1 MLALIAGRGAL
12 PEAVAAAQETA
23 PIICAL
29 ESDPPKRL
37 EVDPWFR
44 IETLGT
50 LLAELKA
57 RGVDRICMAGAIER
71 PQIDPAAID
80 AATLPLVPVL
90 TDALQGGD
98 DGALRALIRIF
109 EQAGLQVEAAH
120 QAAPGLLLP
129 PGVPTGAQPKDAH
142 RGDAGR
148 GAAIVSAMASVDI
161 GQACAVLNGQAL
173 AVEGVFGTDWML
185 TSLAARPDGEGGLL
199 FKAPKPGQDVRAD
212 LPTIG
217 PETVRAAAGAGLE
230 GIVIEAGGVIVL
242 DQPGV
247 IAACDRMGMFLW
259 SREPQL

>member
-12 PEAVAAAQETA
+12 PEAIAAAQDS
-23 PIICAL
+23 PPLICAL
-29 ESDPPKRL
+29 ETDPPGRL
-37 EVDPWFR
+37 EVALRFR
-44 IETLGT
+44 IETLGS
-50 LLAELKA
+50 LLGALKA
-57 RGVDRICMAGAIER
+57 HGVTRICMAGGIER

-90 TDALQGGD
+90 TEALKTGD
-98 DGALRALIRIF
+98 DGALRALIGIF
-109 EQAGLQVEAAH
+109 EQAGFAVVAAH
-120 QAAPGLLLP
+120 EAAPGLLLA
-129 PGVPTGAQPKDAH
+129 PGVPTVAQPDEASRADAL
-142 RGDAGR
+142 R
-148 GAAIVSAMASVDI
+148 GAEIVTAMASVDI

-185 TSLAARPDGEGGLL
+185 AGLAARPDGEGGLL
-199 FKAPKPGQDVRAD
+199 LKAPKPGQDHRAD

-217 PETVRAAAGAGLE
+217 PETVRAAAGAGLR

-259 SREPQL
+259 SRGARG